1 MDFHKLL
8 HRKPE
13 EEKPA
18 FEEIP
23 PMKSTSEVPAK
34 LLAQKVGRIHGSL
47 VYFNDEMFPHLS
59 GSKVD
64 LAKQFCV
71 FADRAG
77 AWGDG
82 KTKAYSNGRNIVLP
96 CQLTDRDKHTW
107 PLGEVQGAGL
117 PTDNVWDNPN
127 PIYYVGEARDTWGIF
142 DKRKAEA
149 DRDFSLEV
157 LKRGGYTSMPF
168 MILEIDKI
176 ITESGELRDIKEL
189 QEEGKISKTIEYRDE
204 TTPYQPVV
212 YVRLSSEV
220 RPLFNAEKSDFVE
233 IAKKNEMDIEA
244 FRRRLAERAA
254 VTLAVIH
261 DFGVVKPTIW
271 YDLTLDGSIV
281 NLEKNIKPEGLSTAA
296 SDVVEAVQTI
306 CKRMPILNEKYSD
319 EQFQAGLLLTDEN
332 LSIKSRENI
341 ELQVRDVAA
350 LFLKEYR
357 ASRKN
362 LSESERE
369 EMLKQFKSKEIKF
382 TGLGIEVLGTVEFVD
397 KPKSRGGSL
406 NEKALEALSSETG
419 AQESEKAAGE
429 ERPREE
435 KKKAQK

>member
-13 EEKPA
+13 EAKPA
-18 FEEIP
+18 FEEIQ
-23 PMKSTSEVPAK
+23 PMKSTSEVPEK
-34 LLAQKVGRIHGSL
+34 LIAQKVGRIHGSL

-59 GSKVD
+59 GSKGD
-64 LAKQFCV
+64 LAKQFCIFV
-71 FADRAG
+71 DRAE
-77 AWGDG
+77 ALSDG
-82 KTKAYSNGRNIVLP
+82 KTKAYSNGMNIVLP
-96 CQLTDRDKHTW
+96 CQLTDKDKRTW
-107 PLGEVQGAGL
+107 SFAEVQGAGL

-127 PIYYVGEARDTWGIF
+127 PIYYIGESCDTWGIF
-142 DKRKAEA
+142 DKRKAEV
-149 DRDFSLEV
+149 DRDFSLKV
-157 LKRGGYTSMPF
+157 LEKGGHTSMPF

-176 ITESGELRDIKEL
+176 ITRTGEFIPIEEL
-189 QEEGKISKTIEYRDE
+189 QKQGKISKTIEYRDE

-220 RPLFNAEKSDFVE
+220 RQLFDAEKSDFVE
-233 IAKKNEMDIEA
+233 IAKKNEMSIEA
-244 FRRRLAERAA
+244 FRRHLAERAA

-281 NLEKNIKPEGLSTAA
+281 NLEKNIKPYGLSTAA

-319 EQFQAGLLLTDEN
+319 DQFQAGLLLSDEN
-332 LSIKSRENI
+332 LSIESRTNI

-350 LFLKEYR
+350 HFLKEYR
-357 ASRKN
+357 ARRKN
-362 LSESERE
+362 LSESERQ
-369 EMLKQFKSKEIKF
+369 EMLKYFNSKEIKF
-382 TGLGIEVLGTVEFVD
+382 TGLGIEILGTVKFVD
-397 KPKSRGGSL
+397 KPKPRRGSS
-406 NEKALEALSSETG
+406 NEKALEALSGETDS
-419 AQESEKAAGE
+419 QESKKAAG
-429 ERPREE
+429 EE